1 MISQSRSSLRTVNSY
16 YFFYFELYFKKN
28 LVRLALSNKLLTMLK
43 SSYSSIFNIKFGSI
57 TGLSVTIELKVL
69 VNCNI
74 YSYV

>member
-1 MISQSRSSLRTVNSY
+1 MQSSSSLITVNSY

-57 TGLSVTIELKVL
+57 TGLSVTIEL
-69 VNCNI
+69 
-74 YSYV
+74 